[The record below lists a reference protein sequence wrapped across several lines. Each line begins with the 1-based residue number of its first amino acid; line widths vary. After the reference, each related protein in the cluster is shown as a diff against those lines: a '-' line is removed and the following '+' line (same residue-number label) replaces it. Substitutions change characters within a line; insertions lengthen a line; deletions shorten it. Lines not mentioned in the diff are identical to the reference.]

1 MTIREVTIREVT
13 MYQVV
18 CDHCGGT
25 ADDMGAGF
33 SFSDD
38 ADDVSERWADAV
50 GIAVG
55 GRHACHNPE
64 CGIAVLDSHPDLAAR
79 SSANGVRRWWVV
91 LDQRWGDYA
100 AFYAYRGGPIPDQSS
115 RSLADVMDE
124 AIRAAARDAGRA
136 KP

>member
-1 MTIREVTIREVT
+1 MTIRELTA
-13 MYQVV
+13 YQVV

-25 ADDMGAGF
+25 AYDMDAEYPL
-33 SFSDD
+33 SDD
-38 ADDVSERWADAV
+38 AGDANEAWIDAG

-64 CGIAVLDSHPDLAAR
+64 CGIAVLDSHPDLIAR
-79 SSANGVRRWWVV
+79 RAANGVGRWWVV

-100 AFYAYRGGPIPDQSS
+100 GFYAYRGGPYPAQSS
-115 RSLADVMDE
+115 RSLANVMDE
-124 AIRAAARDAGRA
+124 AIRDAARAADSA

>member
-25 ADDMGAGF
+25 AYDLDAEY
-33 SFSDD
+33 SSWLN
-38 ADDVSERWADAV
+38 ADDVNEAWIDAG

-55 GRHACHNPE
+55 GRHACYNPE
-64 CGIAVLDSHPDLAAR
+64 CGIAVLDSHPDLIAR
-79 SSANGVRRWWVV
+79 RAANGVGRWWVV

-100 AFYAYRGGPIPDQSS
+100 GFYAYRGGPVPDRSS

-124 AIRAAARDAGRA
+124 VWAW
-136 KP
+136 